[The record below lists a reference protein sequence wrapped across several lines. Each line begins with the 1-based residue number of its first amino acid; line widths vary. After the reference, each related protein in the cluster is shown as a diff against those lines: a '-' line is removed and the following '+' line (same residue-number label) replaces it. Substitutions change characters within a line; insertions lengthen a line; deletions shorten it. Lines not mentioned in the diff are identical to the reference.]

1 MQPISTRHHDLAD
14 SAATEAL
21 GAALARAL
29 PRALSAPGMMI
40 WLEGD
45 LGAGKTTLVRGL
57 LHALGHAGHVKSPT
71 YTLIEPYELTTG
83 TIYHL
88 DLYRLTDPVE
98 LEYLGMRELGDHA
111 GVVLVEWPERGTG
124 FLPAPDMVIA
134 LAVAGQGRRARLAAR
149 STRGADMIARLESL
163 V

>member
-1 MQPISTRHHDLAD
+1 MQPTSTRDLDLAD
-14 SAATEAL
+14 STATEAL

-57 LHALGHAGHVKSPT
+57 LHACGHGGHVKSPT

-88 DLYRLTDPVE
+88 DLYRLTDPLE
-98 LEYLGMRELGDHA
+98 LEYLGMRELGDGA

-124 FLPAPDMVIA
+124 FLSAPDLVVA
-134 LAVAGQGRRARLAAR
+134 LTVAGAGRHASLAAR
-149 STRGADMIARLESL
+149 SARGADLLARLEAL